1 MTRAADPRIGT
12 ELGPYRIEAVIGRG
26 GMGVVYRAEQLGLAR
41 KVALKIL
48 APVLVDDEAF
58 RQRFVRESQMAAAI
72 DHPNILPIYEAGEV
86 DGVYFLA
93 MRFVDGADLETR
105 LRSGPL
111 EPRTGRPTAGPGG
124 LGARRRRGGRAR
136 PSGREAGQH
145 PDRVQPRHREGR
157 SRLPVRLRADQASRQ
172 PDRPDAD
179 GRVHGHARLRGA
191 RAGRGPPGRQS
202 HGSVLAGLC
211 RLPLPDRRHA
221 VPARHG
227 HRHRHGTPP

>member
-12 ELGPYRIEAVIGRG
+12 DLGSYRIEAVIGRG

-93 MRFVDGADLETR
+93 MRFVDGADLETPPPI
-105 LRSGPL
+105 G
-111 EPRTGRPTAGPGG
+111 TAGA
-124 LGARRRRGGRAR
+124 ARRRSGCWAR
-136 PSGREAGQH
+136 S
-145 PDRVQPRHREGR
+145 PRR
-157 SRLPVRLRADQASRQ
+157 S
-172 PDRPDAD
+172 
-179 GRVHGHARLRGA
+179 
-191 RAGRGPPGRQS
+191 
-202 HGSVLAGLC
+202 
-211 RLPLPDRRHA
+211 
-221 VPARHG
+221 
-227 HRHRHGTPP
+227 TPPERRGSSTGTSSRPTS